1 MKPWKAGVLIAIATV
16 LLAAGIWSSTRTYP
30 DPSLGGPWPP
40 GMGGQ
45 IAFGARVVVAPP
57 LEATAR
63 QRRPLA
69 EISRHGT
76 KRADLVA
83 LLGEPDV
90 VAPVDQAAGW
100 TAFWWNACAPGEPD
114 VAAAHL
120 RVDGLP
126 DGSVTRLTAIG
137 SQVKELESQSPAG
150 P

>member
-1 MKPWKAGVLIAIATV
+1 MKLWKAVVLFAVAVV

-45 IAFGARVVVAPP
+45 IAFGTRVVVAPP

-63 QRRPLA
+63 PRRPLT
-69 EISRHGT
+69 EIATHGI
-76 KRADLVA
+76 KRDELVA
-83 LLGEPDV
+83 LLGEPDC
-90 VAPVDQAAGW
+90 VAPVDQAMGW
-100 TAFWWNACAPGEPD
+100 TVFWWNACVPGESD

-120 RVDGLP
+120 RVDGRP
-126 DGSVTRLTAIG
+126 DGTVTRLTAIG
-137 SQVKELESQSPAG
+137 SQVKELESLPPAG

>member
-1 MKPWKAGVLIAIATV
+1 MRLWNSVVLFAIAV
-16 LLAAGIWSSTRTYP
+16 GLLACGIWSSTRTYS

-45 IAFGARVVVAPP
+45 IPFGSRVVVAPP
-57 LEATAR
+57 LTATAR

-69 EISRHGT
+69 EYATPGT
-76 KRADLVA
+76 KRDELIA
-83 LLGEPDV
+83 LLGEPDCM
-90 VAPVDQAAGW
+90 APVDQASGW

-137 SQVKELESQSPAG
+137 SQVKELESLP
-150 P
+150 PR